1 MEEVRSDQLDA
12 QRDKD
17 VADGMKDPAVP
28 LGFGAD
34 MSVGIGDRKHTFGA
48 GTAAQQMPR
57 TNERQM
63 PNPGF
68 NGEFIGEQVPGGY
81 NKEGAEVEY
90 GEDAGGH
97 GDSFGRGDDY
107 VARYPIV
114 SMKGV
119 DKCVHRIIK
128 FNEDQR
134 KRKHRNNSLD
144 EFWRPFVR
152 EYFTEDSKILLDV
165 CNKKTKKSHSIELRS
180 DVIARVFKAKYD
192 FGVVEERLL
201 LENPCEFLLH
211 NGIVVVDCPRATILT
226 VYQESWV
233 HTEGHLRVSF
243 SSKLKILC
251 WEFSTRIHEELVRIN
266 LPKQPQP
273 AANELGLSRAVSEY
287 MQIAEVVNEL
297 RDRMSVVINN
307 LIKQSGG
314 QTRSTGSQHLDDKDP
329 QDMDDPPRGMDPM
342 GAANGFHRKIG
353 L

>member
-1 MEEVRSDQLDA
+1 MEDA
-12 QRDKD
+12 
-17 VADGMKDPAVP
+17 AAA
-28 LGFGAD
+28 LGFGTD
-34 MSVGIGDRKHTFGA
+34 MGVGVGDPMRAFGA
-48 GTAAQQMPR
+48 GASQQVPR
-57 TNERQM
+57 VNDRQM
-63 PNPGF
+63 PNAAFDGEFVGDQMPEGY
-68 NGEFIGEQVPGGY
+68 NGERS
-81 NKEGAEVEY
+81 GAEN
-90 GEDAGGH
+90 GKDAAGQGG
-97 GDSFGRGDDY
+97 SFGRGDDY

-134 KRKHRNNSLD
+134 KRKHRNNGLD

-165 CNKKTKKSHSIELRS
+165 FNKKTKKSHSIELRS

-192 FGVVEERLL
+192 SGVLEERLL

-251 WEFSTRIHEELVRIN
+251 WEFSTRMHEELVKIN

-314 QTRSTGSQHLDDKDP
+314 QMKSTGSPQLDDKNPPDI
-329 QDMDDPPRGMDPM
+329 DDPSRAMDSM
-342 GAANGFHRKIG
+342 GGANGFQRKIG